1 MIEDDEMDQYRATLK
16 KGVSLTVLSCTRLLD
31 EIEQLQNDVTE
42 NERYQATRIVD
53 FIGQVKALEAR
64 IRELELSCG
73 KGRE

>member
-42 NERYQATRIVD
+42 NERYQATRIID

-64 IRELELSCG
+64 IRELELSSG